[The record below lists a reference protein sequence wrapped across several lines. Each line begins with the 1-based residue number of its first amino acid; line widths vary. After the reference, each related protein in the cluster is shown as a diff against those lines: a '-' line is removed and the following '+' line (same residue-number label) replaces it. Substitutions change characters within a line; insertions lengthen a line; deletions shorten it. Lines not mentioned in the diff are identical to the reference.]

1 LVFIFGIV
9 YLFFIAAA
17 DRARSNLGDAF
28 ARPTLK

>member
-17 DRARSNLGDAF
+17 DRLRS
-28 ARPTLK
+28 TLEMLLRAPP